1 MTRAEHAEALLDATR
16 GSVTDHIHAVIAADR
31 GGHSDLMSIDEGC
44 WAAKVNRLIDA
55 CEAGDTALSK
65 LLHGIKNGP
74 CYAARILLRA
84 SIADAKG
91 EG

>member
-16 GSVTDHIHAVIAADR
+16 GSVADHIHAVIAADR

-55 CEAGDTALSK
+55 CEAGDTALAK
-65 LLHGIKNGP
+65 LLHGIKSGP
-74 CYAARILLRA
+74 CYDARTTIRIAVAA
-84 SIADAKG
+84 AKG